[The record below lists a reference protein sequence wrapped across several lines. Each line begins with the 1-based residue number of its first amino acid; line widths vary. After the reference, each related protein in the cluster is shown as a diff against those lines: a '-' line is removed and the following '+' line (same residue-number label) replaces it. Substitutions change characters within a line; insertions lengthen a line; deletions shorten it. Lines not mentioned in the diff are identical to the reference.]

1 MARGVSAFCFLATLL
16 AAVIAAPQECLAA
29 EEVDL
34 ELVLATD
41 VSRSIVEEEAL
52 LQRQGVAAAFR
63 SAEVIRAI
71 QNGALQRIAVA
82 YIDWSNDG
90 LNRIV
95 VDWQLIKGKP
105 DAEAFADA
113 LLAASVTYGNRTS
126 ISSALL
132 MATDML
138 QTNPYEGTRRVIDIS
153 GDGKNNM
160 GLSLA
165 PVREE
170 VLAQGIVINGLPI
183 IVENAQFAGNN
194 FVPDIDKYYHSCV
207 IGGRG
212 AFLIVARGFKDFATA
227 IRHKLVL
234 EISDLRLPL
243 REEARVI
250 PAAATTRLAQ
260 VSPNLLQGPAIMRAP
275 AQRETDCDAYGA
287 FGGFGGFR

>member
-1 MARGVSAFCFLATLL
+1 MKHRAGRFSALL
-16 AAVIAAPQECLAA
+16 AAALMGFAAPAIAAEA
-29 EEVDL
+29 VDL

-41 VSRSIVEEEAL
+41 VSRSINEEEAL

-63 SAEVIRAI
+63 SAEVVRAI
-71 QNGALQRIAVA
+71 QNGALQKIAVS

-95 VDWQLIKGKP
+95 VDWQLIRSKA
-105 DAEAFADA
+105 DAEAFAEG
-113 LLAASVTYGNRTS
+113 LLTASVTYGNRTS
-126 ISSALL
+126 ISSAML

-138 QTNPYEGTRRVIDIS
+138 QTNPFEGTRRVIDIS
-153 GDGKNNM
+153 GDGPNNM

-170 VLAQGIVINGLPI
+170 VIAQGIVINGLPI
-183 IVENAQFAGNN
+183 IVEGAQFAGNG
-194 FVPDIDKYYHSCV
+194 FFAEIDKYYHSCV

-212 AFLIVARGFKDFATA
+212 SFLIVARGFQDFATA

-234 EISDLRLPL
+234 EISDLRIRP

-250 PAAATTRLAQ
+250 PAAATLRLAQ
-260 VSPNLLQGPAIMRAP
+260 VPPSLPGQGPAIMRAP
-275 AQRETDCDAYGA
+275 AQRATDCDRPGA

>member
-1 MARGVSAFCFLATLL
+1 MARGVGSFFFTG
-16 AAVIAAPQECLAA
+16 VIATALSLLVRPALAA
-29 EEVDL
+29 EDVDL

-63 SAEVIRAI
+63 STEVVRAI

-95 VDWQLIKGKP
+95 VDWQLIRSKA
-105 DAEAFADA
+105 DAEAFASA
-113 LLAASVTYGNRTS
+113 LLSSGPTYGNRTS

-132 MATDML
+132 MGTDML
-138 QTNPYEGTRRVIDIS
+138 DTNPYQGTRRVIDIS
-153 GDGKNNM
+153 GDGPNNM

-170 VLAQGIVINGLPI
+170 VIAKGIVINGLPI
-183 IVENAQFAGNN
+183 IVDNAQFAGGGY
-194 FVPDIDKYYHSCV
+194 FAEIDKYYAACV

-212 AFLIVARGFKDFATA
+212 AFLIVARGFHDFAVA

-234 EISDLRLPL
+234 EISDLVPQPG
-243 REEARVI
+243 EARVI
-250 PAAATTRLAQ
+250 RTAAPMRLAQ
-260 VSPNLLQGPAIMRAP
+260 VPSLSQGPTIMRAP
-275 AQRETDCDAYGA
+275 AVRATDCDRPGA
-287 FGGFGGFR
+287 GFGGFGGFR